1 MCFGGSQVQQKDPA
15 PPPAPPPV
23 LTQSTPDRVRR
34 QDDGKKKTGT
44 KEYRTNADLSINSGR
59 VPNTTRS
66 GGLGI

>member
-23 LTQSTPDRVRR
+23 LTQSTPDRVQRR
-34 QDDGKKKTGT
+34 DHDRRKPGT
-44 KEYRTNADLSINSGR
+44 KPYRTNADLAIGSGR
-59 VPNTTRS
+59 VPNSTRS